1 MLKAMCLILTLGWL
15 VGACAATTP
24 EPQTGGNFSSLCRN
38 VDTNLDGKISREELL
53 ASAKDKEEAAA
64 IFDLCDVKRTGAI
77 TYDEAARDNRLQEVI
92 RLTTPSR

>member
-1 MLKAMCLILTLGWL
+1 MLGIVGIILILGLL
-15 VGACAATTP
+15 AGACATP
-24 EPQTGGNFSSLCRN
+24 QTETGGNFSNLCRN

-53 ASAKDKEEAAA
+53 ASAKNKEEAAT